1 MRRTFALLAVFA
13 VTTAINA
20 GPLQRLKE
28 RRSNTV
34 EAVYVVKVTEQKPAT
49 AKEVAKPAVTVIQK
63 RNRSPLTVTV
73 TPAAA
78 CPNCK

>member
-1 MRRTFALLAVFA
+1 MRRMFALFAVFA
-13 VTTAINA
+13 IATITNA

-34 EAVYVVKVTEQKPAT
+34 EAVYVVKVTEQKAP